1 MPGIDNTQSTNNS
14 LTQTKVQSLP
24 GKCSGSSWG
33 RSVKNWASKKVTDIG
48 KWLRPDGKSLNKRRV
63 VALVA
68 MCLGGGLFLG
78 AAVTAF
84 ATLTGGASFYVPV
97 VVGGGLVFG
106 GYCLGRRP

>member
-14 LTQTKVQSLP
+14 LAQTKVQSSP
-24 GKCSGSSWG
+24 DKCSGSSWG

-48 KWLRPDGKSLNKRRV
+48 NWLRPDGKSLNKRRV

-78 AAVTAF
+78 PAITVA
-84 ATLTGGASFYVPV
+84 ATLTAGASFYVPV
-97 VVGGGLVFG
+97 AVGGVLVFG
-106 GYCLGRRP
+106 GYSLGHRS